1 MNKDLQEIVGWT
13 AASGS
18 TGVASY
24 LLNTFLKDDSLLP
37 VLLGSLAVITGFT
50 AVLKYYKCRKA
61 KKESRLYGFNSLT
74 GESIYK

>member
-1 MNKDLQEIVGWT
+1 MNKDLQEIVSWT

-50 AVLKYYKCRKA
+50 AVLKYYQYRKA
-61 KKESRLYGFNSLT
+61 KKESRLYDFNSRT